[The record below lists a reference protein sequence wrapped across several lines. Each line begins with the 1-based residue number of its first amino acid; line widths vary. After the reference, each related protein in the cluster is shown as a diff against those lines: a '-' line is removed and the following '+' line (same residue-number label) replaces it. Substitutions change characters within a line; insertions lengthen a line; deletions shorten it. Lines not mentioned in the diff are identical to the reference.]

1 MLETPLPQLKSKTGD
16 GEGHSMTLKPF
27 DPTFTGLE
35 CAKLA
40 VRHMMNMIVA
50 EVWLFLA
57 DAKEYRN

>member
-1 MLETPLPQLKSKTGD
+1 
-16 GEGHSMTLKPF
+16 MTLKPF